1 MTNLTTLPPTTQL
14 AYERLREYVSA
25 ADAPNTLKA
34 YQRDLEHFRQWGG
47 TIPASP
53 TLVADYLVA
62 HAEQLTIATLK
73 RRLVGIGRAHATY
86 GLPNPVPTEL
96 VRLTMR
102 GIAKRHGKPQ
112 RKMKPLVKE
121 DVLRLLVCMGTDL
134 RGLRNQALLLIA
146 FAGGFRRSE
155 VVALRIEHL
164 AFQREGVVIT
174 LPRSKTDQTGQGRKV
189 GIPYGRGSVCPV
201 KSLTAWLEAA
211 NITEGVVFRQ
221 VAKGNRLSGSLS
233 PQAMVELVKEWGRD
247 AGLEVR
253 DLAAHS
259 LRAGMVTSAAQAG
272 VPTHKIMAQ
281 TGHRSVEVMSG
292 YIRDANLFSQ
302 NAAGGLF

>member
-1 MTNLTTLPPTTQL
+1 
-14 AYERLREYVSA
+14 
-25 ADAPNTLKA
+25 
-34 YQRDLEHFRQWGG
+34 LEHEKIIFGDGFGFVNQCWLGAAV
-47 TIPASP
+47 AS
-53 TLVADYLVA
+53 
-62 HAEQLTIATLK
+62 QLRCATLK
-73 RRLVGIGRAHATY
+73 RRLVGIGRAHETY

-121 DVLRLLVCMGTDL
+121 DILRLLVCMNADL

-155 VVALRIEHL
+155 VVTLRVEDL

-201 KSLTAWLEAA
+201 KALTVWLEAA
-211 NITEGVVFRQ
+211 SITEGVVFRQ
-221 VAKGNRLSGSLS
+221 VAKGNRLGGSLS

-292 YIRDANLFSQ
+292 YIRDADLFSQ